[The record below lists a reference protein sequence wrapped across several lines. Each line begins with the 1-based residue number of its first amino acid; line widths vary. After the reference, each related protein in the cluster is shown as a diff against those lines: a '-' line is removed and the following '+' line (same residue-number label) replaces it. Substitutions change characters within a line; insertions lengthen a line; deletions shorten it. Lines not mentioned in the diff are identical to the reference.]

1 MLDGLFERQVLERM
15 QRVVVN
21 EDADGPLRR
30 EQVCKPIDQA
40 RQGVVR

>member
-1 MLDGLFERQVLERM
+1 MLERV

-30 EQVCKPIDQA
+30 EQVREPIDRT
-40 RQGVVR
+40 RQELVR